1 MCVPTQATDVADID
15 GIGESSVYIPHHHV
29 TTSPNDS
36 WLPGMD
42 HCGSG
47 PGFWKRIHYGPEN
60 VQVKGR
66 GTVSK
71 SAVFVN

>member
-36 WLPGMD
+36 
-42 HCGSG
+42 
-47 PGFWKRIHYGPEN
+47 
-60 VQVKGR
+60 
-66 GTVSK
+66 
-71 SAVFVN
+71 